1 MSPEFVN
8 LYIETL
14 MKEIEELTKNSLF
27 MKAQLKFSETTN
39 ISLNQRIVELEK
51 QIEKKE
57 KRINKKE
64 VNTSDNDGFEQ

>member
-8 LYIETL
+8 VYIETL
-14 MKEIEELTKNSLF
+14 FKEIEELMKNNVF
-27 MKAQLKFSETTN
+27 MKAQLKFSEATN

-51 QIEKKE
+51 QLEKKE

-64 VNTSDNDGFEQ
+64 VNTSDTDGFEQ